1 MELFTNKFSHKNYC
15 PGLFSW
21 LVYTLLMGL
30 AWLFHKNLCVQN
42 SKARHIYLDFEA
54 KALGLTEKRAGM
66 TEVARCMRACAQVAP
81 RARKHLCYVRTYVLR
96 VALRY

>member
-66 TEVARCMRACAQVAP
+66 TEVARCMRACAQVARVP
-81 RARKHLCYVRTYVLR
+81 ENTYAMYVRMYLE
-96 VALRY
+96 